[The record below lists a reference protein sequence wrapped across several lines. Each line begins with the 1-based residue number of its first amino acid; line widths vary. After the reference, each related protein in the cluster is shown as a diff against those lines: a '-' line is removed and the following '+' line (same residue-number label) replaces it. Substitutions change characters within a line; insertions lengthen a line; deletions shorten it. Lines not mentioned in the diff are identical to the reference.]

1 MSLFTLI
8 FAYFSFI
15 VFVFGACVGSFLNV
29 CIYRIPREES
39 VVAPRSHCPSCGKMI
54 KWYHNVPILSYLLL
68 RGRCRYCGE
77 RITPRYFIVEALVGT
92 LFMLVWFEYGFSVL
106 TPVYWMVVSGLVLG
120 TFVDFEHMII
130 PDRVTIGGIIAG
142 LILSPIIPQLHGKVT
157 WLGGLI
163 ESVKGLVA
171 GAGILWGVGILG
183 KMVFKKD
190 AMGFGDVKLLG
201 GLGALLGWGAVLFII
216 MVSSIMGSLVGIGLI
231 AAKKGEWQSR
241 VPYGPYIAAAAL
253 IWILGGHRW
262 WMENVGWLSGT
273 TM

>member
-142 LILSPIIPQLHGKVT
+142 LILSPIIPQLHGEVT

-231 AAKKGEWQSR
+231 AATKGEWQSR
-241 VPYGPYIAAAAL
+241 V
-253 IWILGGHRW
+253 H
-262 WMENVGWLSGT
+262 
-273 TM
+273 